1 MHVIPYSRVPLSLRR
16 RNPSA
21 PMSTKDTYTPHPNSA
36 RWPFYAMSLFALVC
50 CIVMW
55 RSCKFSGNDPAA
67 PAPTTVAP

>member
-1 MHVIPYSRVPLSLRR
+1 
-16 RNPSA
+16 
-21 PMSTKDTYTPHPNSA
+21 MSTKDTYTPHPNSA